1 MNYFTSA
8 VRQWSKSPGFTAI
21 AVVVLALGIGA
32 NATIFS
38 IINSILLKPIQVA
51 HPEQL
56 VGVYQHDR
64 DNPDA
69 FNQFSFA
76 DFVDLHA
83 AKDVAFTDLFAFRF
97 TSIGL
102 QGDHTERI
110 PACFVSANYFSA
122 LGVKPL
128 QGRVFLPEEE
138 TSGASVT
145 VITHAFWTKLGADPN
160 IIGRTIKLIRG
171 EATVIGVM
179 PRGFTGAQILVPDM
193 FFPVGMAPVLTPN
206 PGQATSRILTD
217 RGDGSFMLMG
227 RLKPGLTLANVSA
240 GLSALNQQFPIPD
253 PAGPKPRTLICAAPS
268 RFNFSSQPSQANKTL
283 APIAGFALGLS
294 LLVLLI
300 ACLNLANMMFAR
312 GAARKKEVAIRLALG
327 AGQRRILSQLL
338 TEGLLLALLGGAA
351 GLLVSVWANDAL
363 AALVYSGAGMPQDF
377 PKFDLSPDWR
387 VLMILLLLVGFA
399 TMVFSLA
406 PAWKLAR
413 LDLNSDLKRQAGDG
427 SDSSSKTRL
436 GGRELLAV
444 IQVAFALVL
453 LVAATLFT
461 RSAVNV
467 AAATPGF
474 AFGSNFYLSI
484 DGTLAGYSGMRIRE
498 FTRAAL
504 KRLAGLPGVESVSAA
519 CSIPFGNSWD
529 IRGVEMGGAAPRS
542 DGASKTGESHKVYA
556 VHNIVG
562 ADYFRTLGL
571 PLQRGREFDRL
582 EAHGTGVPHVA
593 IISQSIAHQLW
604 PEQDPLGRSIQFEG
618 SGSAVMTIVG
628 VVPDLLWQVFDNRPR
643 PQIYVPLGQDFPA
656 TLNLHVR
663 LAPGVDAANVM
674 KAAREDLRRL
684 DPEIPITEVKTLA
697 GLHRDGPSGRVAH
710 LGSVLFGAFG
720 GLALLLSLL
729 GIYALKAYSVARRTR
744 EIGIRMALGAN
755 RRNVITMILRESAWL
770 VILGLSLGLVLAFA
784 VGKLAGS
791 FLYHVATTDPL
802 TFTLIPLLLLLTAL
816 LACFVPARRVATLD
830 PIKALRYE

>member
-38 IINSILLKPIQVA
+38 IINSILLKPIQA
-51 HPEQL
+51 SRPEQL
-56 VGVYQHDR
+56 VGLYQHDR

-69 FNQFSFA
+69 FNQFSYA
-76 DFVDLHA
+76 DFVDLRA

-122 LGVKPL
+122 LGVQPVR
-128 QGRVFLPEEE
+128 GRVFLPEEE

-145 VITHAFWTKLGADPN
+145 VITHAFWTKLGGDPN
-160 IIGRTIKLIRG
+160 IIGRTIKLTRG
-171 EATVIGVM
+171 QATVIGVM
-179 PRGFTGAQILVPDM
+179 PRGFTGAQVLGPSM

-217 RGDGSFMLMG
+217 RGNGSFMIMG

-240 GLSALNQQFPIPD
+240 GLAALNQQFPIPD
-253 PAGPKPRTLICAAPS
+253 PARPKPRTLIGTAPS
-268 RFNFSSQPSQANKTL
+268 RFNFSAQPSQSSKTL

-327 AGQRRILSQLL
+327 AGQSRILSQLL
-338 TEGLLLALLGGAA
+338 AEGLLLALLGGAA

-363 AALVYSGAGMPQDF
+363 GVLVYSGAGMPQDF
-377 PKFDLSPDWR
+377 PKFDLSPDRR

-413 LDLNSDLKRQAGDG
+413 LDLNSDLKRQTGDG
-427 SDSSSKTRL
+427 SDSSAKTRL
-436 GGRELLAV
+436 RGRELLAV
-444 IQVAFALVL
+444 IQMSFALVL

-474 AFGSNFYLSI
+474 IFGSNFYLSI
-484 DGTLAGYSGMRIRE
+484 DGTLAGYSGPRIRE

-504 KRLAGLPGVESVSAA
+504 DRLAALPGVESVSAA
-519 CSIPFGNSWD
+519 SSIPFGNSWN
-529 IRGVEMGGAAPRS
+529 IRGVEMGGIPPRS
-542 DGASKTGESHKVYA
+542 NGAPTTGQPLKVDAIYN
-556 VHNIVG
+556 VVG

-582 EAHGTGVPHVA
+582 ETHGTSVSRVA

-604 PEQDPLGRSIQFEG
+604 PEQDPLGRSIQFED
-618 SGSAVMTIVG
+618 SGSEVMTVVG
-628 VVPDLLWQVFDNRPR
+628 VVPDLLWQVFDNRAR

-656 TLNLHVR
+656 ALNLHVR
-663 LAPGVDAANVM
+663 LAPGVEAANVM
-674 KAAREDLRRL
+674 KAAREELGRL

-697 GLHRDGPSGRVAH
+697 GLHRDGPSWRVAH

-729 GIYALKAYSVARRTR
+729 GIYALKAYSIARRTR
-744 EIGIRMALGAN
+744 EIGIRMALGAD
-755 RRNVITMILRESAWL
+755 RREVVTMILRESAWL
-770 VILGLSLGLVLAFA
+770 GMLGLGLGWLLALA
-784 VGKLAGS
+784 VGKLAGT
-791 FLYHVATTDPL
+791 FLFHVSTTDPF
-802 TFTLIPLLLLLTAL
+802 TFSLIPLLLLLTAL
-816 LACFVPARRVATLD
+816 LACFVPARRAAALD

>member
-1 MNYFTSA
+1 MSYFTSA

-38 IINSILLKPIQVA
+38 IINSILLKPIQVS

-56 VGVYQHDR
+56 VGIYQHDR

-69 FNQFSFA
+69 FNQFSYA
-76 DFVDLHA
+76 DFVDLRA

-102 QGDHTERI
+102 PGDHAEKI

-122 LGVKPL
+122 LGVQPME
-128 QGRVFLPEEE
+128 GRVFLPEEE

-160 IIGRTIKLIRG
+160 IIGRIIKLTRG

-179 PRGFTGAQILVPDM
+179 PRGFTGGQWLVPDL

-227 RLKPGLTLANVSA
+227 RLKPGLTLANVGTA
-240 GLSALNQQFPIPD
+240 ISALNQQFPIPD
-253 PAGPKPRTLICAAPS
+253 PGRPNQRTLICAAPS
-268 RFNFSSQPSQANKTL
+268 RFNFSSQPAQAVKGL
-283 APIAGFALGLS
+283 VPLAGFALGLS

-327 AGQRRILSQLL
+327 AGQERILIQLL

-363 AALVYSGAGMPQDF
+363 AALLYSGAGMPRDF

-387 VLMILLLLVGFA
+387 VLLILLVLVGFA

-427 SDSSSKTRL
+427 SDSSSKNRL

-444 IQVAFALVL
+444 IQMAFALAL

-474 AFGSNFYLSI
+474 TFGSNFYLSI
-484 DGTLAGYSGMRIRE
+484 DGTLAGYSQTRIRE
-498 FTRAAL
+498 LTRAAVEQ
-504 KRLAGLPGVESVSAA
+504 LAGRPEVESVSAA
-519 CSIPFGNSWD
+519 SSIPFGNSWD
-529 IRGVEMGGAAPRS
+529 IRGVETGGTAPHS
-542 DGASKTGESHKVYA
+542 NGASSKAESHKVWAIY
-556 VHNIVG
+556 NIVG

-582 EAHGTGVPHVA
+582 EAHGTGAPRVA
-593 IISQSIAHQLW
+593 IISQNLANQLW
-604 PEQDPLGRSIQFEG
+604 PEQNPLGRSIQFEG
-618 SGSAVMTIVG
+618 SEVAVMAIIG
-628 VVPDLLWQVFDNRPR
+628 VVPDVQWQVFDQRPR
-643 PQIYVPLGQDFPA
+643 PQVYVPLGQDFPA

-663 LAPGVDAANVM
+663 VAPGVDATKVM
-674 KAAREDLRRL
+674 MSVREGLRRL
-684 DPEIPITEVKTLA
+684 DPQIPITEVKTLA
-697 GLHRDGPSGRVAH
+697 GLHRDSPGMRVAH

-720 GLALLLSLL
+720 GLALLLSLV
-729 GIYALKAYSVARRTR
+729 GMYALKAYAVARRTR

-755 RRNVITMILRESAWL
+755 RRDVITLILWESAS
-770 VILGLSLGLVLAFA
+770 VAVLGLSLGLVLALA

-802 TFTLIPLLLLLTAL
+802 TFSLIPLLLLLTSL
-816 LACFVPARRVATLD
+816 LACFVPARRAAMLD

>member
-8 VRQWSKSPGFTAI
+8 VRQWGKSPGFTGI
-21 AVVVLALGIGA
+21 ASVVLALGIGA

-38 IINSILLKPIQVA
+38 IINSILLKPVQVV

-56 VGVYQHDR
+56 VGLYQHDR
-64 DNPDA
+64 DNPNA

-76 DFVDLHA
+76 DFLDLRA

-102 QGDHTERI
+102 QSDHTERI

-122 LGVKPL
+122 LGVQPFL
-128 QGRVFLPEEE
+128 GRVFQPEEE
-138 TSGASVT
+138 TSGAPVI
-145 VITHAFWTKLGADPN
+145 VITHAFWTKLGADSK
-160 IIGRTIKLIRG
+160 IIGRTIKLTRG

-179 PRGFTGAQILVPDM
+179 PHGFTGAQILGPDM

-227 RLKPGLTLANVSA
+227 RLKGGLTLANVSA
-240 GLSALNQQFPIPD
+240 GLSALNQQFAIPD
-253 PAGPKPRTLICAAPS
+253 PARPKPRTLICTTPS
-268 RFNFSSQPSQANKTL
+268 RFNFSAQPSQSSQSL

-312 GAARKKEVAIRLALG
+312 GGARKKEVAIRLALG
-327 AGQRRILSQLL
+327 AGQCRILSQLL

-399 TMVFSLA
+399 TMVFSLV

-413 LDLNSDLKRQAGDG
+413 LDLNTDLKGQTGDG
-427 SDSSSKTRL
+427 SDSSSKIRL
-436 GGRELLAV
+436 SGRELLAV
-444 IQVAFALVL
+444 IQMAFALVL

-484 DGTLAGYSGMRIRE
+484 DGTLAGYSGARIRE

-504 KRLAGLPGVESVSAA
+504 ERLSAMPGVESVSAA
-519 CSIPFGNSWD
+519 SSIPFGNSWN
-529 IRGVEMGGAAPRS
+529 IRGVEMGGVARHSNGTTTTREPL
-542 DGASKTGESHKVYA
+542 KVDAIY
-556 VHNIVG
+556 NIVG
-562 ADYFRTLGL
+562 ADYFHTLGL

-582 EAHGTGVPHVA
+582 EAHGTDVPRVA
-593 IISQSIAHQLW
+593 IISQSIAHRLW
-604 PEQDPLGRSIQFEG
+604 PDQDPLGSSIQFED
-618 SGSAVMTIVG
+618 SESAVMTIVG
-628 VVPDLLWQVFDNRPR
+628 VVPDLLWQVFDNRAR

-663 LAPGVDAANVM
+663 LAPGADAANLM
-674 KAAREDLRRL
+674 KAAQGDLRRL
-684 DPEIPITEVKTLA
+684 DPEIPITEVKSLA
-697 GLHRDGPSGRVAH
+697 GLHRDGPSVRVAH

-720 GLALLLSLL
+720 CLALLLSLL
-729 GIYALKAYSVARRTR
+729 GIYALKAFSVARRTK

-755 RRNVITMILRESAWL
+755 RRDVVTMILRESTWL
-770 VILGLSLGLVLAFA
+770 GILGLSLGLVLAFA
-784 VGKLAGS
+784 VGKFAGS
-791 FLYHVATTDPL
+791 FLYNVATTDPL
-802 TFTLIPLLLLLTAL
+802 TFSLIPLLLLLTSL
-816 LACFVPARRVATLD
+816 LACFVPARRAATLD

>member
-1 MNYFTSA
+1 MSYFTSA

-38 IINSILLKPIQVA
+38 IINSILLKPIQVS

-56 VGVYQHDR
+56 VGVYQHNR
-64 DNPDA
+64 DNPNA
-69 FNQFSFA
+69 FNQFSYA
-76 DFVDLHA
+76 DFVDLRA

-97 TSIGL
+97 TSVGL
-102 QGDHTERI
+102 QGDHTEKI
-110 PACFVSANYFSA
+110 PACFVSANYFGA
-122 LGVKPL
+122 LGMQPA
-128 QGRVFLPEEE
+128 QGRVFLREEE
-138 TSGASVT
+138 TTGAPVT

-160 IIGRTIKLIRG
+160 IIGRTIKLTRG
-171 EATVIGVM
+171 QATVIGVM
-179 PRGFTGAQILVPDM
+179 PRGFTGAQWLVPDL

-206 PGQATSRILTD
+206 PGQTTSRILTD

-227 RLKPGLTLANVSA
+227 RLKPGLTLANVGTA
-240 GLSALNQQFPIPD
+240 ISALNQQFPIPD
-253 PAGPKPRTLICAAPS
+253 PGRPNQRTLICAAPS
-268 RFNFSSQPSQANKTL
+268 RFNFSSQPAQAVKGL
-283 APIAGFALGLS
+283 VPLAGFALGLS

-327 AGQRRILSQLL
+327 AGQERILIQLL

-363 AALVYSGAGMPQDF
+363 AALLYSGAGMPRDF

-387 VLMILLLLVGFA
+387 VLLILLVLVGFA

-427 SDSSSKTRL
+427 SDSSSKNRL

-444 IQVAFALVL
+444 IQMAFALAL

-474 AFGSNFYLSI
+474 TFGSNFYLSI
-484 DGTLAGYSGMRIRE
+484 DGTLAGYSQTRIRE
-498 FTRAAL
+498 LTRAAVEQ
-504 KRLAGLPGVESVSAA
+504 LAGRPEVESVSAA
-519 CSIPFGNSWD
+519 SSIPFGNSWD
-529 IRGVEMGGAAPRS
+529 IRGVETGGTAPHS
-542 DGASKTGESHKVYA
+542 NGASSKAESHKVWAIY
-556 VHNIVG
+556 NIVG

-582 EAHGTGVPHVA
+582 EAHGTGAPRVA
-593 IISQSIAHQLW
+593 IISQNLANQLW
-604 PEQDPLGRSIQFEG
+604 PEQNPLGRSIQFEG
-618 SGSAVMTIVG
+618 SEVAVMAIIG
-628 VVPDLLWQVFDNRPR
+628 VVPDVQWQVFDQRPR
-643 PQIYVPLGQDFPA
+643 PQVYVPLGQDFPA

-663 LAPGVDAANVM
+663 VAPGVDATKVM
-674 KAAREDLRRL
+674 MSVREGLRRL
-684 DPEIPITEVKTLA
+684 DPQIPITEVKTLA
-697 GLHRDGPSGRVAH
+697 GLHRDSPGMRVAH

-720 GLALLLSLL
+720 GLALLLSLV
-729 GIYALKAYSVARRTR
+729 GMYALKAYAVARRTR

-755 RRNVITMILRESAWL
+755 RRDVITLILWESAS
-770 VILGLSLGLVLAFA
+770 VAVLGLSLGLVLALA

-802 TFTLIPLLLLLTAL
+802 TFSLIPLLLLLTSL
-816 LACFVPARRVATLD
+816 LACFVPARRAAMLD